1 MSEQLSAA
9 ELEAPINRSM
19 SISSGNGN
27 GNGNGAAALPQ
38 HLDPNARVPQRAL
51 SEGDISR
58 ITSPTPSLPGSFGA
72 TEDDEVEDW
81 GGDLMDVN
89 DDDGDW
95 SAFSFFR

>member
-1 MSEQLSAA
+1 
-9 ELEAPINRSM
+9 M
-19 SISSGNGN
+19 SISNGNGN
-27 GNGNGAAALPQ
+27 GNGNGKGDENGAAALPQ
-38 HLDPNARVPQRAL
+38 HLEPNARVPQRVS
-51 SEGDISR
+51 SEGDLSR
-58 ITSPTPSLPGSFGA
+58 IASPTPSFPGSFGA